1 MSSLDYRYLRIGV
14 LWHDTLTEELVIKR
28 GKVATVGEKKA
39 DLMVPS
45 SAGLGNRFQMFVKGD
60 GCSALNL
67 EGIGQDVGGR
77 LVLNAM
83 VVIPVGY

>member
-45 SAGLGNRFQMFVKGD
+45 SAAWVIASKCLLRVM
-60 GCSALNL
+60 AA
-67 EGIGQDVGGR
+67 
-77 LVLNAM
+77 VL
-83 VVIPVGY
+83 